1 MTLNKDTQSTDMPSQ
16 SKEKE
21 EGSSREIHAVFP
33 IGSNFS
39 NKNIQMYFEQF
50 GYVESV
56 NILMDTTLNR
66 PENSCFIKFRD
77 RTSMLKALDR
87 KQHAM
92 GEKYITVTEYI
103 DKNEKNKNYGP
114 CGRKRR
120 EQDVKPQ
127 DSDAD
132 VSNMHKC
139 LEDGPHTVSVKHA
152 DMPSQTK
159 DKEERGNC
167 EIHAVFPF
175 GFNFNKVHIK
185 MYFEQFGEV
194 ESVTIPMDTTL
205 NRPENS
211 CFIKFYDRTSMLKAL
226 NRKHHMMG
234 EKTFTVTEFIDKN
247 ERKNKNY

>member
-66 PENSCFIKFRD
+66 PENSCFIKF
-77 RTSMLKALDR
+77 
-87 KQHAM
+87 
-92 GEKYITVTEYI
+92 
-103 DKNEKNKNYGP
+103 
-114 CGRKRR
+114 
-120 EQDVKPQ
+120 
-127 DSDAD
+127 
-132 VSNMHKC
+132 
-139 LEDGPHTVSVKHA
+139 
-152 DMPSQTK
+152 
-159 DKEERGNC
+159 
-167 EIHAVFPF
+167 
-175 GFNFNKVHIK
+175 
-185 MYFEQFGEV
+185 
-194 ESVTIPMDTTL
+194 
-205 NRPENS
+205 
-211 CFIKFYDRTSMLKAL
+211 YDRTSMLKAL